1 MSDDLSK
8 VNSIDIPTATEEL
21 PLVLAI
27 RELAPNCCWSLEGV
41 SISGLKWDDDI
52 NLRPSNDAIIT
63 KAREIKAQI
72 PWNMLRR
79 QRDQRMREVDWV
91 TLRSVRTGEPI
102 PQEWLDYM
110 QALADI
116 TKTQTPMMVA
126 GQLANVTWPTRPD
139 A

>member
-1 MSDDLSK
+1 MSDDLSQ

-21 PLVLAI
+21 PLALAI
-27 RELAPNCCWSLEGV
+27 RELAPNCRWSLEGA

-52 NLRPSNDAIIT
+52 NLRPSNDAIIA

-72 PWNMLRR
+72 PWTMLRR

>member
-8 VNSIDIPTATEEL
+8 VNNVDIPTAAEEL
-21 PLVLAI
+21 PLALAL
-27 RELAPNCCWSLEGV
+27 RELAPNCRWSLEGTG
-41 SISGLKWDDDI
+41 ISKLRWEDDI
-52 NLRPSNDAIIT
+52 NLRPSNDEIIT

-72 PWNMLRR
+72 PWTVLRR
-79 QRDQRMREVDWV
+79 QRDQRMRDVDWV

-116 TKTQTPMMVA
+116 TETQTPMMVA
-126 GQLANVTWPTRPD
+126 GQLTNVTWPTRPD